1 MPMTSQIGFVIRNH
15 YEMKRSRWNGEIAAR
30 AQIFLDRLVRL
41 DGTDG
46 YVEKSAHAMTA
57 SIAAPATTTMTMSR
71 VLFSWSRNGLNPTP
85 AR

>member
-1 MPMTSQIGFVIRNH
+1 MPMTSQVGFIIRNH
-15 YEMKRSRWNGEIAAR
+15 HEMKRSRRNGEITAR
-30 AQIFLDRLVRL
+30 AEILLDRLVRL
-41 DGTDG
+41 DRTDG
-46 YVEKSAHAMTA
+46 YVEKSAHAITA